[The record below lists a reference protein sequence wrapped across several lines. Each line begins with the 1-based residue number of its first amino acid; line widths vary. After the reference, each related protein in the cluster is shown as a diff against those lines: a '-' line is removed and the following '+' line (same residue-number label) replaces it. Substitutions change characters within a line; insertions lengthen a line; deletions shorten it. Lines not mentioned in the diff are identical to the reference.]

1 MFAHIVGDG
10 VELRL
15 LETRH
20 AEEVFRAVEENREHL
35 ARWLPWVDHTKSP
48 EDVKDFIQHELL
60 RFAKN
65 SGFAAGIFHH
75 GKYVGN
81 IGVHDIDWNA
91 KMTSIGYWLDARYQ
105 GRGIMTACC
114 RAVLNHC
121 FGTLGL
127 NRVEI
132 RARPDNAR
140 SRAVAIRLGF
150 REEGVLR
157 QVDVMR
163 DRYYDQVVYSL
174 LRKERVSL

>member
-1 MFAHIVGDG
+1 MSRTTSGIIGDYRAFEEAACGVIAMFAHIVGDG

-35 ARWLPWVDHTKSP
+35 SRWLPWVDHTKSP

-91 KMTSIGYWLDARYQ
+91 GST
-105 GRGIMTACC
+105 
-114 RAVLNHC
+114 
-121 FGTLGL
+121 
-127 NRVEI
+127 
-132 RARPDNAR
+132 
-140 SRAVAIRLGF
+140 
-150 REEGVLR
+150 
-157 QVDVMR
+157 
-163 DRYYDQVVYSL
+163 
-174 LRKERVSL
+174 